1 MVLCEWISGM
11 SSSGCLKLI
20 NKETNEEVGGE
31 AMKQTAGRCISRLT
45 DPCTQ
50 VRYVQVF
57 HSTPQVSGPVADA
70 TPDET
75 CCECF
80 CIKTETSF
88 STATLCLF
96 LQMCACLENIFKND
110 LFLVFVLL
118 YFIINCRLS
127 MEYIYIHTTGN
138 RPGLDI
144 YIYYCIHVRRK

>member
-1 MVLCEWISGM
+1 M

-127 MEYIYIHTTGN
+127 MEYIYTHN
-138 RPGLDI
+138 R
-144 YIYYCIHVRRK
+144 K